1 MRGELRD
8 LQKRLSITAV
18 YVTHDQEEAM
28 AISDRIVVMHQG
40 AIVQEGTAET
50 LYYRPASEF
59 VAQFIGR
66 TNLVAAR
73 VLAVEASGVELDIL
87 GRRHR
92 VAADPGGTAVG
103 RTVQLVVRPEA
114 VTLAVETG
122 AAGWAGTVLT
132 RTFLGE
138 KVEYHVGMGSATLH
152 VSAYNSREVL
162 APGQGVIVQLP
173 TSGVPLLPGDGV

>member
-1 MRGELRD
+1 
-8 LQKRLSITAV
+8 
-18 YVTHDQEEAM
+18 
-28 AISDRIVVMHQG
+28 
-40 AIVQEGTAET
+40 
-50 LYYRPASEF
+50 
-59 VAQFIGR
+59 
-66 TNLVAAR
+66 
-73 VLAVEASGVELDIL
+73 
-87 GRRHR
+87 
-92 VAADPGGTAVG
+92 
-103 RTVQLVVRPEA
+103 